1 MLCAEV
7 WVMTK
12 SIRSQVQAA
21 EMSFLRWVAG
31 ISLRDRVR
39 SSVTRKTWSTAT
51 PSLGKVSLGGSG
63 HLVRMPL
70 KRLPRKVL
78 YALPTGRRPRGR
90 PKTRWRKYI
99 STLDQERLGIPPEE
113 VDNLAWE
120 REHWEFLHPAIP
132 PNQIPDKKSMMDRW
146 IINSQTLFQH

>member
-90 PKTRWRKYI
+90 PNGGSTSPHWTRNA
-99 STLDQERLGIPPEE
+99 LGSP
-113 VDNLAWE
+113 
-120 REHWEFLHPAIP
+120 
-132 PNQIPDKKSMMDRW
+132 QKKW
-146 IINSQTLFQH
+146 IILLGKGNTGNFYTPPSPPTRFRIRSR